1 MNYIP
6 GLVSEITWV
15 QMMSFLGFPRTGDAL
30 GMRWKTEWN
39 ILRSGNMGNERQF
52 LGDITKMLLC
62 NSNSSTFWQKGGL
75 FLLVVCLD
83 LSPFV
88 FKCIPVA

>member
-1 MNYIP
+1 
-6 GLVSEITWV
+6 
-15 QMMSFLGFPRTGDAL
+15 MMSFLGFPRTGDAL